1 MSSLVTRPATELVRL
16 VAAGEL
22 SAFDLV
28 RAYLDRIGSADDAL
42 GAFVDVRAEQAI
54 DEARR
59 QDDDAARGVPRGLL
73 GGLPVTVKS
82 AIDLAGVR
90 CETGSPARAGRIAR
104 NDATV
109 VTRLR
114 RAGAIVLGTTNVAE
128 MLMGYESD
136 NPLHGRTHNP
146 WDLSKTPGG
155 SSGGEAAAIA
165 SGCSAGGI
173 GSDGGGSIR
182 VPAHFCG
189 ICGFKPTPGR
199 IPSTG
204 HQPACLGPFSL
215 IGVVGPMARTMGDL
229 RLLDRAVAGWD
240 ETDPMAIPSF
250 GGEPD
255 TVPAG
260 IRVAFFEDD
269 GRVPVTAETRAAVR
283 SAARAAAAAGFEVE
297 EYLPPVLARTGPLWD
312 VFFAEVGLLALN
324 DELGGAE
331 RDLPILQAYGKQAA
345 GRPPMSARDL
355 TSAWVARDQARA
367 DYQSQLGPLRVLVCP
382 VAAIPAFAHGERAW
396 EVEGR
401 RVGYLEAM
409 RYTHG
414 FNVLGAPAVVVPVA
428 HTRDGLPLGVQV
440 AGRPFDDHLVLHV
453 AAAIERG
460 CGGYR
465 PPPGFAGG

>member
-1 MSSLVTRPATELVRL
+1 MLTLPATELVRR
-16 VAAGEL
+16 VAAGEM
-22 SAFDLV
+22 SAADLV
-28 RAYLDRIGSADDAL
+28 RAHLDRIAATSHQL
-42 GAFVDVRAEQAI
+42 NAFVEVCAEAAL
-54 DEARR
+54 DEAAR
-59 QDDDAARGVPRGLL
+59 QDAAAVRGVARGAL

-82 AIDLAGVR
+82 AVEVAGLR
-90 CETGSPARAGRIAR
+90 CETGSPTRRGRVAVR
-104 NDATV
+104 DAAV
-109 VTRLR
+109 VARLR
-114 RAGAIVLGTTNVAE
+114 RAGAIILGTTNVAE
-128 MLMGYESD
+128 MLMGYETD
-136 NPLHGRTHNP
+136 NPLHGRTQNP

-215 IGVVGPMARTMGDL
+215 IGVVGPLARTIGDL

-331 RDLPILQAYGKQAA
+331 RYLPILQAYGEQAP
-345 GRPPMSARDL
+345 GRSPMSARDL
-355 TSAWVARDQARA
+355 TNAWVARDEARA
-367 DYQSQLGPLRVLVCP
+367 DYQSQVGPLRVLICP
-382 VAAIPAFAHGERAW
+382 VAAIPAFGHGERAW

-401 RVGYLEAM
+401 HVGYLDAM

-428 HTRDGLPLGVQV
+428 HTREGLPLGVQV

-465 PPPGFAGG
+465 PPPGFGGG